1 MKNSNSDLVTKSLLS
16 KEEYLQDHYHTL
28 LRYCLFL
35 TKNEWDGSDLAQE
48 TMAQAIKHYSHI
60 SVISQSLLKKV
71 AYNKWI
77 DVVRRRQKEI
87 LQDVLKEE
95 VYHHH
100 LEKALIITDTLLTR
114 TTPKQA
120 VIFFLTEAFSY
131 QSAEIADMLGTT
143 EGAVKA
149 ALHRSRKRLNKKEG
163 PNLELIES
171 FWTEEEKQLLPPL
184 FQQSLQEEDPGVLVD
199 ALPTIFHHNATSNK
213 PSTHTPTNAFTC
225 VA

>member
-1 MKNSNSDLVTKSLLS
+1 MKYAKKRLLVENALS
-16 KEEYLQDHYHTL
+16 REECLQDNYHKL

-35 TKNEWDGSDLAQE
+35 TKNEWDGNDLAQE
-48 TMAQAIKHYSHI
+48 TMAKTIQHYSH
-60 SVISQSLLKKV
+60 SANISQGLLKKV

-77 DVVRRRQKEI
+77 DIVRRRQKES

-100 LEKALIITDTLLTR
+100 LEEALIITDTLLTH

-120 VIFFLTEAFSY
+120 VIFFLTEAFDF

-149 ALHRSRKRLNKKEG
+149 ALHRSRKRLNNKG
-163 PNLELIES
+163 APNSERMES
-171 FWTEEEKQLLPPL
+171 FWSDEEKELLPHL
-184 FQQSLQEEDPGVLVD
+184 FQESLQEEDPGVLID
-199 ALPTIFHHNATSNK
+199 ALPAIFHHNVTTYAQ
-213 PSTHTPTNAFTC
+213 PTHTPTNAFKC